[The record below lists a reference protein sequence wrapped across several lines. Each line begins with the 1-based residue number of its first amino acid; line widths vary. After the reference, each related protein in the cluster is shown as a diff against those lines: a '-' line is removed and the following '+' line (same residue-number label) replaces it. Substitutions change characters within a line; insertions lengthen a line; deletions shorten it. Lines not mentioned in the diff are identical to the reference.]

1 MAFALHSLFLLCGI
15 SGLLT
20 GVWSFPMKFYKD
32 NNCPKDWTQLD
43 SLCYIYEEELRS
55 FADAEAIC
63 NILGGNLVSIHSGL
77 ENAVVLEVA
86 KNGTA
91 GFWIGLSDSLEAD
104 DYIWTDGT
112 REDFTNFDV
121 TNPSLPQPNSANG
134 DCVQLDKNDGFWQT
148 MGCADLAPYV
158 CVMEAGH

>member
-20 GVWSFPMKFYKD
+20 GVWSFPMKFSKD
-32 NNCPKDWTQLD
+32 INCPKDWTQLD
-43 SLCYIYEEELRS
+43 SLCYIYEEEPRT
-55 FADAEAIC
+55 FADAEGIC
-63 NILGGNLVSIHSGL
+63 NILGGNLVSIHSHL

-86 KNGTA
+86 KTDSV
-91 GFWIGLSDSLEAD
+91 GFWIGLFDTIRAD

-112 REDFTNFDV
+112 LEDFTNFDILGSS
-121 TNPSLPQPNSANG
+121 PEPNSANG
-134 DCVQLDKNDGFWQT
+134 DCVQVDKNDGLWQT
-148 MGCADLAPYV
+148 QGCESPAPYV